1 MMPPRHSRNRR
12 AIFLA
17 TVTAITLSGG
27 LAACGGGYDKA
38 EIQGT
43 IDAGN
48 AGPETFPNSATAA
61 DKAEQQRYADEDAR
75 DAQRALER
83 RKELAELE
91 KKQQEETERLMRDGS
106 PGGNDSDQEI
116 PIGSADPEVEEFRA
130 RLAGVCA
137 GGQKRILK
145 VSKEGEAAA
154 KTKDPVKI
162 LAAAQDF
169 SDALNDFMG
178 ALGNLNPPASVRSD
192 YRAWLGTITA
202 LSDNV
207 RLQAVSYADPK
218 KSQRLAAKTQKLSE
232 QLVVQSA
239 TLGVTCLSVTA

>member
-1 MMPPRHSRNRR
+1 MLARSTRSRR
-12 AIFLA
+12 ATFL
-17 TVTAITLSGG
+17 TAVMAVTLSGG
-27 LAACGGGYDKA
+27 LAACGGGETADIKA
-38 EIQGT
+38 Q
-43 IDAGN
+43 IDSGN
-48 AGPETFPNSATAA
+48 AGPKTFPNDATAA
-61 DKAEQQRYADEDAR
+61 AQKQQQAYADEDAR
-75 DAQRALER
+75 EAKRALER

-91 KKQQEETERLMRDGS
+91 KTQQEETERIMRNGVA
-106 PGGNDSDQEI
+106 GGNDEDQEI
-116 PIGSADPEVEEFRA
+116 PIGSADPEVENFRA

-137 GGQKRILK
+137 GGQKRLLK
-145 VSKEGEAAA
+145 VSKEAEAAG
-154 KTKDPVKI
+154 KSKDLVKG
-162 LAAAQDF
+162 LAAAQAF

-178 ALGNLNPPASVRSD
+178 ALGGLNPPASVRSD

-218 KSQRLAAKTQKLSE
+218 KSQRLAAKTQRLTE